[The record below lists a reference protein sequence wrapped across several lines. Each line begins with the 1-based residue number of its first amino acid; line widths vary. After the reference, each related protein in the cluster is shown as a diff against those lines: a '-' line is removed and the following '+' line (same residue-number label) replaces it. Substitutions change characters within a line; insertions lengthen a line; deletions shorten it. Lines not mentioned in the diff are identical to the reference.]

1 MNAPIVAGFVVP
13 APILLGSAGIG
24 ESNSPAAACPNTER
38 DRDRVGPLPPRGP
51 SERAVERMP
60 EPARSRPD
68 AREPSSRNEPRVET
82 FSAGL
87 SLATT
92 CAPKSQTTSPEDP
105 FQVPASLA
113 GLLTASPAAKS
124 KLSGQLDAVKRGFAT
139 LGKDSAYLAAA
150 GQRQDMARAAAT
162 GEKVFAARLDL
173 TRQYLLRV
181 AMQQDPM
188 AFALYAL
195 RESYCL
201 TTQRMIDEAIK
212 IRKAND
218 LRKAIRSEAQ
228 RAADVQL
235 AWAAAARES
244 GDEHWVSPEA
254 LPCREIDADR
264 GELLLTD
271 AGMTDPEWLH
281 TDEDEAE
288 QGRAT
293 RREEEKLLWGPS
305 RLTPHEKDRLKALTK
320 KRGWWGSGTDDFIA
334 DHIDEAA
341 RILSKMNARE
351 LEKWLPKF
359 IGKLDGASSNE
370 DDARR
375 IVKALDPAQLANYI
389 AHAPQGRTRDFK
401 DALGDEYWEDLSI
414 RLRDFARSVGAPLD
428 HCEAW
433 ETVPAVRELSKRI
446 DTVLRE
452 ARDVATSERTSA
464 SAAPTG
470 QAAGPDA
477 RDGAASDTAGET
489 EYSHLPT
496 QARAIRT
503 PEQLEDYRDYLEQH
517 LNSVGE
523 DAELMN
529 VTLQSLLQQQQQCMQ
544 MLSNM
549 SKVAHDG
556 AMSVARRIGS

>member
-1 MNAPIVAGFVVP
+1 MSAPVVAGLVVP
-13 APILLGSAGIG
+13 APVLLGSIGIS
-24 ESNSPAAACPNTER
+24 EADSPAATRPNVER
-38 DRDRVGPLPPRGP
+38 DRLAPMPPRVP
-51 SERAVERMP
+51 SERLVERTP
-60 EPARSRPD
+60 EPVASRRDP
-68 AREPSSRNEPRVET
+68 REPDHRTEPRIDT
-82 FSAGL
+82 FAAAL
-87 SLATT
+87 SLGPAS
-92 CAPKSQTTSPEDP
+92 APKPQATSPEEP
-105 FQVPASLA
+105 VEVPPALA
-113 GLLTASPAAKS
+113 GLLTASPGAKS

-139 LGKDSAYLAAA
+139 LGNDSAYLAAA
-150 GQRQDMARAAAT
+150 GQRREHANVTALGD
-162 GEKVFAARLDL
+162 KVFAARLDL

-218 LRKAIRSEAQ
+218 LRKAIRAEAQ
-228 RAADVQL
+228 RAADVQQ
-235 AWAAAARES
+235 AWAAAVRES
-244 GDEHWVSPEA
+244 GDENWISPEA
-254 LPCREIDADR
+254 LPWLEVDAER

-271 AGMTDPEWLH
+271 ASTTEAEWLH
-281 TDEDEAE
+281 TDDDEAE

-389 AHAPQGRTRDFK
+389 AHAPQGRTRDLK

-428 HCEAW
+428 GCEAW
-433 ETVPAVRELSKRI
+433 ETVPAVRELGKRI
-446 DTVLRE
+446 DTLLRRE
-452 ARDVATSERTSA
+452 RD
-464 SAAPTG
+464 AAPSDQT
-470 QAAGPDA
+470 
-477 RDGAASDTAGET
+477 AASGASEVPDQNGVQPGAGET

-496 QARAIRT
+496 HARAIRT
-503 PEQLEDYRDYLEQH
+503 PKQLEDYRDYLEQH

-556 AMSVARRIGS
+556 AMSVVRRIGS